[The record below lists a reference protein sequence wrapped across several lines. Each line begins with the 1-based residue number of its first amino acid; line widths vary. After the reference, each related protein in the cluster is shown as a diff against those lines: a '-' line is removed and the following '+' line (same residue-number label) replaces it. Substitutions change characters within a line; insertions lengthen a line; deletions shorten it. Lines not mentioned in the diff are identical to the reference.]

1 MKYRV
6 ILPRSVE
13 KKLDKLSAANAER
26 ILNRLEQLA
35 ENPRPSDCKKL
46 AGRVGYRVRVGN
58 YRVIYDIYDQ
68 NSQVVI
74 ITIGHRREVYR

>member
-35 ENPRPSDCKKL
+35 ENPRPADCKKL